1 MRDGGYV
8 KSDVLT
14 VQPVNLRGFNID
26 NMLSCK
32 NYQIKTKCGKVLTVV
47 KRMFVRRQSGQ
58 DFSPYLDE
66 AEILQSRKRRLLEDC
81 KKNDVSIYIDKPSEQ
96 SSGVYAELRGVAS
109 EAELEQRLNAKMVV
123 GQASRANVIA
133 SVALFVSIVALAKAF
148 L

>member
-1 MRDGGYV
+1 
-8 KSDVLT
+8 
-14 VQPVNLRGFNID
+14 
-26 NMLSCK
+26 MLSCN
-32 NYQIKTKCGKVLTVV
+32 NYQIKTKCEKVLTVV
-47 KRMFVRRQSGQ
+47 KRMFVRKQSRQ

-81 KKNDVSIYIDKPSEQ
+81 KKNDVSIYIDKPPEQ